1 MNEAN
6 SLWHNKGVN
15 LDYQDPTQIKLDR
28 VLPKSPNS
36 CRLAVLAN
44 AINFY
49 GGEKLFTPEAVL
61 DDINSQRKSKG
72 MPSADLTKE
81 TLQNTEIDA
90 TLKELAPN
98 LSLIRISGL
107 RNLNPDLWKDLL
119 SGQFFF
125 VINHQLVYYDPLN
138 PLKNELNYL
147 PADLVKRLVYEP
159 EFSYRAF
166 TDLYRFYLHRAKAI
180 SEGHLDIVLDLVN
193 IDGVDSIILANMAS
207 YGNEFLI
214 KLPFNFYKNYLAF
227 DWTNEDPIVDIGQ
240 LPTETEFNALRNIG
254 FLRIA
259 NFQFLY
265 GLMEI
270 YYPTNRRGELD
281 QVLCTT

>member
-1 MNEAN
+1 M
-6 SLWHNKGVN
+6 N
-15 LDYQDPTQIKLDR
+15 LDYRGPTQIKLER

-36 CRLAVLAN
+36 CRLGVLAN
-44 AINFY
+44 AINY
-49 GGEKLFTPEAVL
+49 YAGQKLYTPETVL

-72 MPSADLTKE
+72 ISSADLTKE

-98 LSLIRISGL
+98 LGLIRISGI
-107 RNLNPDLWKDLL
+107 RNLNPDLWKALL
-119 SGQFFF
+119 SSQFFF

-147 PADLVKRLVYEP
+147 PADLVKRLVHEP
-159 EFSYRAF
+159 EFSYQTF
-166 TDLYRFYLHRAKAI
+166 TDLYRFYLHRAQAV

-214 KLPFNFYKNYLAF
+214 KLPFNFYRNYLAF
-227 DWTNEDPIVDIGQ
+227 DWINEKAITVVNE

-254 FLRIA
+254 FLRTT

-265 GLMEI
+265 GLIEI
-270 YYPTNRRGELD
+270 YYPTARRGELD
-281 QVLCTT
+281 QILCTT